1 MKNIIKN
8 INRRIWIQQDKWI
21 KYDVEFLIS
30 LFIYLFLTYL
40 KCSSK
45 DFLSFFSSRP
55 SSPMKKK
62 ETSWFYT
69 TAISPK
75 SSKNMIS
82 SWLSSTPHGNFT
94 LISGVDTA
102 KSWPQST
109 PKLPINLKPKTLQVN
124 IGLTPV
130 KLAKVDATVD
140 PKVAGEY
147 KVQGYPTIF
156 FFHKGEKIDYNGQRS
171 KEYLLNWLLK
181 KTRDPL
187 VPVDEAGYEKLKSDD
202 KVSIVFHGDA
212 SSAEGQ
218 IVSKL
223 AVADDFNSKKLY

>member
-55 SSPMKKK
+55 SSPTKKK

-82 SWLSSTPHGNFT
+82 S
-94 LISGVDTA
+94 
-102 KSWPQST
+102 
-109 PKLPINLKPKTLQVN
+109 
-124 IGLTPV
+124 
-130 KLAKVDATVD
+130 
-140 PKVAGEY
+140 
-147 KVQGYPTIF
+147 
-156 FFHKGEKIDYNGQRS
+156 
-171 KEYLLNWLLK
+171 
-181 KTRDPL
+181 
-187 VPVDEAGYEKLKSDD
+187 
-202 KVSIVFHGDA
+202 
-212 SSAEGQ
+212 
-218 IVSKL
+218 
-223 AVADDFNSKKLY
+223 